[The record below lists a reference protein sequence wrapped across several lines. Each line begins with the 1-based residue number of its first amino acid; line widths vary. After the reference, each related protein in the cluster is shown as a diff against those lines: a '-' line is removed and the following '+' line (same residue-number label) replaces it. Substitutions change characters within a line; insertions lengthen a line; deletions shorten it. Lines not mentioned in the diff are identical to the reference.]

1 MASYLLRNVALARN
15 VVVCTYVVLAL
26 SVACNRTM
34 AQRATAVRKDYKDVV
49 ETLRPFIRQ
58 QMIEKE
64 LPALS
69 IAIIDD
75 QQIVGRGFRP
85 GRSQN

>member
-1 MASYLLRNVALARN
+1 
-15 VVVCTYVVLAL
+15 
-26 SVACNRTM
+26 M
-34 AQRATAVRKDYKDVV
+34 AQSATAVRKDYNDVV